1 MKTLVRCS
9 LMAAALVVAPMVA
22 TAVEPTPAPTA
33 TPSVRNDIK
42 KTTGEVN
49 AGLGR
54 MGRTNEMG
62 KDQLAQTQALIRD
75 LRAAAASPAPAAADQ
90 AALQAAADR
99 EKKLVE
105 GVQRLAPRNARPSE
119 ATTGTFVKEL
129 QTALKPTLDS
139 LPEDVNQLN
148 AASKQAD
155 KPSVGGLINRSVK
168 GIGNAR
174 KGTESPEVA
183 INKLEEIQGL
193 FNEVTTQLNNPTMP
207 QADLAASLEKVNR
220 HFVELKV
227 SPEQSTKVVDALKAM
242 HSEVAALAPQ

>member
-1 MKTLVRCS
+1 MKNLLCCS
-9 LMAAALVVAPMVA
+9 LFAAALVVAPIA
-22 TAVEPTPAPTA
+22 TMAVEPTPAPTA

-75 LRAAAASPAPAAADQ
+75 LRAAAAEPTPDAADE
-90 AALQAAADR
+90 AA
-99 EKKLVE
+99 KKAVAERQTRLVE
-105 GVQRLAPRNARPSE
+105 GVQRLAPRDARPS
-119 ATTGTFVKEL
+119 APTTQTFVTEL
-129 QTALKPTLDS
+129 QNALKPTLDS
-139 LPEDVNQLN
+139 LPVDANQLN

-155 KPSVGGLINRSVK
+155 KPSVGGLLNRSVK

-174 KGTESPEVA
+174 KGAESPEVA

-193 FNEVTTQLNNPTMP
+193 FNEVTTQLNNPSMGE
-207 QADLAASLEKVNR
+207 ADLAASLEKVNR

-242 HSEVAALAPQ
+242 HGEVAAMAPK